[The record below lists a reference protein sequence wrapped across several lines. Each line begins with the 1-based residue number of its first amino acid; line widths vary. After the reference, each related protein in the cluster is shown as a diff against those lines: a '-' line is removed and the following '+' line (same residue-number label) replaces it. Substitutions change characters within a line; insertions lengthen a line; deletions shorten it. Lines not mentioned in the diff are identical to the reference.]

1 MKDTIFA
8 IMLSLIASFL
18 YDLIKKTLHQKPKPT
33 TSYSKFSKDYFR
45 KVKKEFY
52 ISFAIGIVLSLL
64 PNAGY
69 SFIDIGIQVL
79 SLFMFFISLMAFMCL
94 VELIDYFTNNDSTDD
109 S

>member
-1 MKDTIFA
+1 MKDTIVA
-8 IMLSLIASFL
+8 IILSLVASFL
-18 YDLIKKTLHQKPKPT
+18 YDLIKKALQQKPEST
-33 TSYSKFSKDYFR
+33 TSDSKFSKNYFR

-52 ISFAIGIVLSLL
+52 ISFTIGIVLSLL
-64 PNAGY
+64 PITGH

-94 VELIDYFTNNDSTDD
+94 VELIDYFTNNDSADN